1 MLFDL
6 VPIGTK
12 VTVVNQP
19 YLFGWRDNVLYLQAY
34 TALEDDSR
42 GKFKDRKRLL
52 ASLVTL
58 KVGGSGLRQS
68 IVAHSDEIDWDRVA
82 GLARTP
88 RAIPVPVTG
97 AVQTGAV
104 QTGAVSTGADAQT
117 AIDAVLAKSLLVEN
131 VLPEGS
137 NWDGKTGLL
146 VDEKTYNGLVGARDK
161 PATQAAVR

>member
-1 MLFDL
+1 M
-6 VPIGTK
+6 
-12 VTVVNQP
+12 
-19 YLFGWRDNVLYLQAY
+19 QAY
-34 TALEDDSR
+34 TALEDDSH

-88 RAIPVPVTG
+88 RAIPVPV
-97 AVQTGAV
+97 TGAV

>member
-1 MLFDL
+1 
-6 VPIGTK
+6 
-12 VTVVNQP
+12 
-19 YLFGWRDNVLYLQAY
+19 
-34 TALEDDSR
+34 
-42 GKFKDRKRLL
+42 
-52 ASLVTL
+52 
-58 KVGGSGLRQS
+58 LRQS